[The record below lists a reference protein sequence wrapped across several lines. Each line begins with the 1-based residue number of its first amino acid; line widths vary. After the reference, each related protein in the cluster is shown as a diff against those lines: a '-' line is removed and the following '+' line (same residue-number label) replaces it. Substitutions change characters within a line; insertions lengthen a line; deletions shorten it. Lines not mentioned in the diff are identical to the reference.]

1 MAEPAIDAFKQNQV
15 PLSKDVFKQAN
26 NDWWAAAIQLVPIL
40 HRKDLLNYV
49 SNKDGLTKFN
59 TNLSKA
65 SGLKGNTIPVI
76 VNNLKK
82 VMEFREAFRNID
94 LQKAKMYNLT
104 QLFQQA
110 KKMDNNNKLTLGNV
124 KKVVNSMLQDG
135 ALEKSDID
143 YVEDIESQE
152 QIADRI
158 KLDDAAQDESKKPAK
173 GASTKTVKVST
184 TTKKAQS
191 DTSKADAKKKE
202 EELEAKRAAAAQ
214 KRKETMA
221 KKKQDAEAKKL
232 KDAEPNE
239 QSVALAKKQKH
250 DETKQLSNAEAKQ
263 MDDEAAKQLAVAESD
278 SSKSQPTMSV
288 SAQYFDADTD
298 PVTKELVSAYLDATD
313 IQKDAIMDVATAMQ
327 GDQNIALLKSLDT
340 TSASA
345 LLKMMSLMR

>member
-1 MAEPAIDAFKQNQV
+1 MAEAAIDAFKQDQV

-26 NDWWAAAIQLVPIL
+26 SDWWAAAIQLVPIL
-40 HRKDLLNYV
+40 HRKELLNYV

-110 KKMDNNNKLTLGNV
+110 KKMDSNNKLTLGNV

-135 ALEKSDID
+135 ALEKSDVD
-143 YVEDIESQE
+143 FVEDIESQE

-158 KLDDAAQDESKKPAK
+158 KLDGATQGDSAKPAK
-173 GASTKTVKVST
+173 ST
-184 TTKKAQS
+184 TTKKAKS
-191 DTSKADAKKKE
+191 DTSESDAKQKE
-202 EELEAKRAAAAQ
+202 EEQKAKRAAAAQ

-232 KDAEPNE
+232 KDAEPKK
-239 QSVALAKKQKH
+239 QSVAAAKKQKQ
-250 DETKQLSNAEAKQ
+250 DETKNLNEAATEKQLNAETAKQ
-263 MDDEAAKQLAVAESD
+263 PDAAETD
-278 SSKSQPTMSV
+278 SSTTQPAMTA
-288 SAQYFDADTD
+288 SAQYFDANTD

-340 TSASA
+340 SSASA